1 MARWGWRLGIA
12 GMLCLAVVLMV
23 PGCGQEGSVIGFADM
38 LPPDS
43 MHCVV
48 TDVTSSEGLLTASV
62 LDGEAP
68 CSVGEDVVI
77 DYSGSGILLRQ
88 DPKALMGRVL
98 RVTYFPSGAESV
110 IVPYEI
116 YPVDR

>member
-1 MARWGWRLGIA
+1 MARWGWRLGIV

-38 LPPDS
+38 TP
-43 MHCVV
+43 
-48 TDVTSSEGLLTASV
+48 SEGLLTASV
-62 LDGEAP
+62 IDGEAP
-68 CSVGEDVVI
+68 CSVGEDAVI
-77 DYSGSGILLRQ
+77 DYSGSGVLLRQ

>member
-38 LPPDS
+38 LPPD
-43 MHCVV
+43 
-48 TDVTSSEGLLTASV
+48 SV

-110 IVPYEI
+110 IVPYEV